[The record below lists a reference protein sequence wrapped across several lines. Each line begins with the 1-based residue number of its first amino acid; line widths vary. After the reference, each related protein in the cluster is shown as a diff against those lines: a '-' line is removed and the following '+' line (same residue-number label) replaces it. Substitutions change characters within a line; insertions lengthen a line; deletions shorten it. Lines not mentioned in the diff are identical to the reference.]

1 MRVRLLAATALAAL
15 VAAPAGLA
23 DGDPASDFL
32 PARDVFLSF
41 SEGSSFTSGG
51 KQLIDAVTKANQA
64 GYRIKVAVI
73 ATPTDLGAVGGL
85 FGEPQRYAEFLGQE
99 LTFVYKGRLL
109 IAMPAGLGVSQGGK
123 PALAEAKVLRDV
135 KVSASDVSALDASA
149 ARAVAALASAGGTT
163 IEAAGGGG
171 SSSAWYSS
179 AWFLALVAACTAV
192 AIGAGFLFGRRWLER
207 VSQEGDHDDPGDG
220 GDAQREQRGAEA

>member
-1 MRVRLLAATALAAL
+1 MRVRRVAAIAL
-15 VAAPAGLA
+15 VAVGAAFAASAALA

-51 KQLIDAVTKANQA
+51 KQLVDAVRKANRA

-73 ATPTDLGAVGGL
+73 GTPTDLGAVGGL

-109 IAMPAGLGVSQGGK
+109 IAMPAGFGVSEGGK
-123 PALAEAKVLRDV
+123 PAPAEAKVLRGL
-135 KVSASDVSALDASA
+135 KPTGSGISGLDESA
-149 ARAVAALASAGGTT
+149 ARAVQVLASAGGTT
-163 IEAAGGGG
+163 IGPVSGGGG
-171 SSSAWYSS
+171 KAWYSS
-179 AWFLALVAACTAV
+179 AWFLALVAACTAI
-192 AIGAGFLFGRRWLER
+192 AIAGGFFFGRRWLER
-207 VSQEGDHDDPGDG
+207 VAQEGDHD
-220 GDAQREQRGAEA
+220 